1 MSNKV
6 NTSPPTKQ
14 VGARRIS
21 KEIENLSL
29 SREAMSYLGA
39 ISGKLQ
45 ITICGETLQ
54 TTHRV
59 VDQDDNFLC
68 TTRELESLAG
78 YKSFINSKKELI
90 ESGKTHDVGI
100 MTLHNLKRLF
110 RAENT
115 GITCPDRM
123 LDANRSKHGQIKRE
137 IDILEKNVSVV
148 ETLPNSEERNY
159 ILRNGSILK
168 KILLKSLVQTV
179 GPDKLEQS
187 FIKERLLGC
196 CVPQYFYTK
205 FVDPNFT
212 KDARDRADTLIFPK
226 GNFMKTIS
234 FTTEELRLPT
244 MREANRIALSQ
255 SNCIVR
261 LATRDELRD
270 LFIRDTDEHAAD
282 LHDQWEKF
290 SWPMLAPGSIDDYLK
305 PRLDRVNVKSFSPT
319 LALRARPGDRK
330 VFRSESLYQ
339 KKVRELKN
347 SLGKVLGTIIEF
359 FHFMPKVDDPF
370 EDFWKPLF
378 FPNEAD
384 EEASLED
391 QEEEETNPSAGE
403 AEEEQDD
410 DTQAQELESEPIWEV
425 SPEKTL
431 YYWINNSQSKEIV
444 LTHIKNNSLDLISS
458 KLMSIVGMSLDMPF
472 SSPRF
477 GELCTALENMG
488 ENLEPVDLPGSV
500 IRTTDVDEL
509 PDFTYDEVKNSD
521 GVTEQIRSAVNTF
534 RGLQTQETKTASKA
548 KGLRARYRVNKQVS
562 RLLLRITDPVLG
574 KSIEKWIGENFSKLK
589 LQEAAAEFVVA
600 AIEDEDLGYESSDY
614 EGTNEVEYE

>member
-6 NTSPPTKQ
+6 NTSFPPTKQ

-21 KEIENLSL
+21 KEIENLAL

-59 VDQDDNFLC
+59 VDQNDNFLC
-68 TTRELESLAG
+68 TTKELESLAG

-90 ESGKTHDVGI
+90 ESGKTRDVGI

-110 RAENT
+110 RADNI
-115 GITCPDRM
+115 GVVCPDRM
-123 LDANRSKHGQIKRE
+123 LDANRSKHSQIKRE
-137 IDILEKNVSVV
+137 IDILERNVAVL
-148 ETLPNSEERNY
+148 ETLPNSEERDY
-159 ILRNGSILK
+159 ILRNGRILK

-179 GPDKLEQS
+179 GPAKLEQS

-196 CVPQYFYTK
+196 CVPQYFYKK
-205 FVDPNFT
+205 FADPNFT

-255 SNCIVR
+255 SSCIVR
-261 LATRDELRD
+261 LATRNELRD
-270 LFIRDTDEHAAD
+270 LFIRDTDEDAAD
-282 LHDQWEKF
+282 LQDQWEKF
-290 SWPMLAPGSIDDYLK
+290 SWPMLAPGSINDYLK

-319 LALRARPGDRK
+319 LAPRARPGDRK
-330 VFRSESLYQ
+330 VFRTETPYQ
-339 KKVRELKN
+339 TKVRELKN

-384 EEASLED
+384 EEPPLN
-391 QEEEETNPSAGE
+391 QEEEETNPSASE

-410 DTQAQELESEPIWEV
+410 DTQAQELESEPVWEV

-444 LTHIKNNSLDLISS
+444 LTHIKNNSLDLISN
-458 KLMSIVGMSLDMPF
+458 KLMSIVAMSLDMPF

-477 GELCTALENMG
+477 GELSTALENMG
-488 ENLEPVDLPGSV
+488 ENLQPVDVPGT
-500 IRTTDVDEL
+500 IARATDVDEL
-509 PDFTYDEVKNSD
+509 PTFTYEEVTNSD
-521 GVTEQIRSAVNTF
+521 GVTEEIRSAVNTF
-534 RGLQTQETKTASKA
+534 RGLQTQETKTAPKA
-548 KGLRARYRVNKQVS
+548 QGLRAKYRVNKKVS
-562 RLLLRITDPVLG
+562 HLLLKITDRVLG

-600 AIEDEDLGYESSDY
+600 AIEDEDLGYESSDN
-614 EGTNEVEYE
+614 ESTNGVEY